1 MRTIPD
7 EPKGTMKIALHEAS
21 FSTFSLVADNGREI
35 LIQSDWDF
43 PGLAS
48 TFGWSPC
55 PCGATDGTIDCDH
68 RTAREM
74 IAEAGDFLRAHAGDT
89 TDDPGYF

>member
-1 MRTIPD
+1 
-7 EPKGTMKIALHEAS
+7 MKIALCQGD
-21 FSTFSLVADNGREI
+21 FGTFLVTAEDGRN
-35 LIQSDWDF
+35 LLVQLDFDF

-55 PCGATDGTIDCDH
+55 ACGDTDGTVDCDH
-68 RTAREM
+68 RTAAEM
-74 IAEAGDFLRAHAGDT
+74 IADAHDFLMAHVGDA

>member
-1 MRTIPD
+1 
-7 EPKGTMKIALHEAS
+7 MKITLQEGD
-21 FSTFSLVADNGREI
+21 FGTFLIVREDGRDLLVQTDY
-35 LIQSDWDF
+35 DY

-55 PCGATDGTIDCDH
+55 SCGETDGTVNCSH
-68 RTAREM
+68 RTADDM
-74 IAEAGDFLRAHAGDT
+74 IAEARDFLQERVGQT